1 MVDLL
6 NNAQMVLS
14 TELPNLLMA
23 ILVVMFAVLV
33 NKLLS
38 RTLNKIAE
46 RGYIHEQLRI
56 TTSFTVRWI
65 IILIASISVMGQ
77 FGLSVDSIWAAFSA
91 LFVLLGIG
99 FVAVWSVLS
108 NMLCSVLLVI
118 FAPFRMGE
126 EIEIQDPAASI
137 IISGKVVSINLMH
150 TTLLHDNDGQ
160 EEIIKVP
167 NNFFFQKYVRRVPNK
182 RTISIKR
189 YMAEQHETALTE
201 HQHKDVNP

>member
-1 MVDLL
+1 MNDLL
-6 NNAQMVLS
+6 SDAQTALN
-14 TELPNLLMA
+14 TELPNLLIGVLVLFMA
-23 ILVVMFAVLV
+23 GVV

-38 RTLNKIAE
+38 RGLNKVAE

-56 TTSFTVRWI
+56 TTSFTLRWI
-65 IILIASISVMGQ
+65 IILITIISLMGL
-77 FGLSVDSIWAAFSA
+77 FGLSVSSIWAAFSA

-150 TTLLHDNDGQ
+150 TTLIHDNDGQ

-189 YMAEQHETALTE
+189 YMAEQHETAVTE
-201 HQHKDVNP
+201 QEQKDSV

>member
-1 MVDLL
+1 MNDLL
-6 NNAQMVLS
+6 SEAQTAIT
-14 TELPNLLMA
+14 TELPNLL
-23 ILVVMFAVLV
+23 VAVLV
-33 NKLLS
+33 ILLAVAVN
-38 RTLNKIAE
+38 RLLCRGLNKVAE

-56 TTSFTVRWI
+56 TTSFTLRWL
-65 IILIASISVMGQ
+65 IILIATISLMGL
-77 FGLSVDSIWAAFSA
+77 FGLSVSSIWAAFSA

-126 EIEIQDPAASI
+126 DIEIQDPTASI

-150 TTLLHDNDGQ
+150 TTLIHDNEGQ

-189 YMAEQHETALTE
+189 YMAEQHETAVTDQ
-201 HQHKDVNP
+201 QHKDSA

>member
-1 MVDLL
+1 MGDLL
-6 NNAQMVLS
+6 IDAQAALN
-14 TELPNLLMA
+14 TELPNLVIA
-23 ILVVMFAVLV
+23 ILVLLLAVLV

-38 RTLNKIAE
+38 RGLNKVAE

-56 TTSFTVRWI
+56 TTAFTLRWI
-65 IILIASISVMGQ
+65 VILITTISVMGL
-77 FGLSVDSIWAAFSA
+77 FGLSVSSIWAAFSA

-150 TTLLHDNDGQ
+150 TTLIHDNEGQ

-189 YMAEQHETALTE
+189 YMAEQHDAAVTE
-201 HQHKDVNP
+201 HQHKDAS

>member
-1 MVDLL
+1 MGDLL
-6 NNAQMVLS
+6 TDAQTAVS
-14 TELPNLLMA
+14 TELPNLVIA
-23 ILVVMFAVLV
+23 ILALLLAVLV

-38 RTLNKIAE
+38 RGLNKAAE

-56 TTSFTVRWI
+56 TTAFTLRWI
-65 IILIASISVMGQ
+65 IILITTISVMGL
-77 FGLSVDSIWAAFSA
+77 FGLSVSSIWAAFSA

-126 EIEIQDPAASI
+126 EIEIQDPTASI

-150 TTLLHDNDGQ
+150 TTLIHDNDGQ

-189 YMAEQHETALTE
+189 YMAEQHDAAVTE
-201 HQHKDVNP
+201 HQQKDGI